1 MKNLSLLDK
10 IIFVLNSLLAFALL
24 ISYLLPYVPPKTF
37 PLLSVLS
44 LGVPLLIISN
54 FLFLLFWAIRF
65 KRQVLLSLIVLLIGY
80 NHVFSL
86 FQFSGKPEET
96 NSGSLS
102 VMSYNVRMFNSY
114 KWTKDKNIPGKISD
128 FVTKKDPDILLTQE
142 HFIGDGK
149 MFRDFPYNYIISKD
163 KISEFGSAIFSKYP
177 IIDKHSVGFPEDG
190 NNNAIFVDI
199 VKDND
204 TLRIFNVHFQS
215 LNIKPEIKDLQ
226 EGDSKK
232 LIGRIGYGFKLQQ
245 NQAEMLMKEVERSP
259 YKTLIIG
266 DFNNTAFSYIY
277 KLVKGTRFNDA
288 FLEAGTGFGKSYNLS
303 YFPLRIDFFMIDK
316 SIGIESF
323 EVFPVNYSDHFPLLS
338 RIKW

>member
-1 MKNLSLLDK
+1 MKNLGLLDK
-10 IIFVLNSLLAFALL
+10 IIFVLNSLLAFGLL

-44 LGVPLLIISN
+44 LGVPLLIILN
-54 FLFLLFWAIRF
+54 LLFLVFWAIRF
-65 KRQVLLSLIVLLIGY
+65 KRQLLLSLIVLLIGY

-86 FQFSGKPEET
+86 FQFSAKPEENESKGLT
-96 NSGSLS
+96 

-114 KWTKDKNIPGKISD
+114 KWSKDKNIPAKITD
-128 FVTKKDPDILLTQE
+128 FVTKKDPDILLVQE
-142 HFIGDGK
+142 HFNGDGK
-149 MFRDFPYNYIISKD
+149 MFSDFPNKFVFSKD
-163 KISEFGSAIFSKYP
+163 KISEFSSAIFSKYP
-177 IIDKHSVGFPEDG
+177 IIKEQSVGFPEVG

-199 VKDND
+199 VKDKD

-226 EGDSKK
+226 EGGSKK
-232 LIGRIGYGFKLQQ
+232 LIGRIGHGFKLQQ

-288 FLEAGTGFGKSYNLS
+288 FLEAGTGFGQSFNLS

-316 SIGIESF
+316 SVEIESF
-323 EVFPVNYSDHFPLLS
+323 EVFPVNFSDHFPIFTQ
-338 RIKW
+338 IKW

>member
-1 MKNLSLLDK
+1 MKNLGLLDK
-10 IIFVLNSLLAFALL
+10 IIFVLNSLLAFGLL

-44 LGVPLLIISN
+44 LGVPLLIILN
-54 FLFLLFWAIRF
+54 LLFLVFWAIRF
-65 KRQVLLSLIVLLIGY
+65 KRQLLLSLIVLLIGY

-86 FQFSGKPEET
+86 FQFSAKPEENESKGLT
-96 NSGSLS
+96 

-114 KWTKDKNIPGKISD
+114 KWSKDKNIPAKITD
-128 FVTKKDPDILLTQE
+128 FVTKKDPDILLVQE
-142 HFIGDGK
+142 HFNGDGK
-149 MFRDFPYNYIISKD
+149 MFIDFPNKFVFSMD
-163 KISEFGSAIFSKYP
+163 KISEFSSAIFSKYP
-177 IIDKHSVGFPEDG
+177 IIKEQSVGFPEVG

-199 VKDND
+199 VKDKD

-226 EGDSKK
+226 EGGSKK
-232 LIGRIGYGFKLQQ
+232 LIGRIGHGFKLQQ

-288 FLEAGTGFGKSYNLS
+288 FLEAGTGFGQSFNLS

-316 SIGIESF
+316 SVEIESF
-323 EVFPVNYSDHFPLLS
+323 EVFPVNFSDHFPIFTQ
-338 RIKW
+338 IKW

>member
-1 MKNLSLLDK
+1 MKNLSFLDK

-24 ISYLLPYVPPKTF
+24 ISYLLPYVPPKSF

-54 FLFLLFWAIRF
+54 LLFLLFWAIRF
-65 KRQVLLSLIVLLIGY
+65 KRQFLLSLIILLIGY

-86 FQFSGKPEET
+86 FQFSGNTEET
-96 NSGSLS
+96 DSGSLS

-114 KWTKDKNIPGKISD
+114 KWTKDKNIPGEITD
-128 FVTKKDPDILLTQE
+128 FVTEKNPDILLTQE

-149 MFRDFPYNYIISKD
+149 MFRDFPYNFVFSKD
-163 KISEFGSAIFSKYP
+163 KNSEFGSAIFSKYP
-177 IIDKHSVGFPEDG
+177 IIKKHSVGFPEDG

-226 EGDSKK
+226 KGISKK

-277 KLVKGTRFNDA
+277 KLVIGTRFNDA
-288 FLEAGTGFGKSYNLS
+288 FLEAGTGFGKSFNLS

-316 SIGIESF
+316 SIAIESF
-323 EVFPVNYSDHFPLLS
+323 EVFPVNYSDHFPLLT